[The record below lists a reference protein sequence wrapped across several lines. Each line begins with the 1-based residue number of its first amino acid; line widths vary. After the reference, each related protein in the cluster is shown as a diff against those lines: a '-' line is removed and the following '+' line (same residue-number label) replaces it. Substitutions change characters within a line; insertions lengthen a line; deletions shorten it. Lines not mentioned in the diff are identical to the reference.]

1 MLAKVNFKI
10 NLINSAK
17 FYVELYDVDVIKDD
31 LLQSKTIEKSQAI
44 EFIFESLDSGEMRP
58 ELEIRIFDMER
69 KEIYR
74 SKINDTLDGDPINDA
89 TGLYKTTIDFG
100 EVTI

>member
-1 MLAKVNFKI
+1 MFYVVIFCC

-17 FYVELYDVDVIKDD
+17 LYVELYDVDMIKDD
-31 LLQSKTIEKSQAI
+31 LLQSKTIEKSEVI

-58 ELEIRIFDMER
+58 ELEIRIFDIDR

-74 SKINDTLDGDPINDA
+74 SKINDTLDGDPIDDA
-89 TGLYKTTIDFG
+89 TGLYNTTIDFG
-100 EVTI
+100 EVSI